1 MISFKLYREYGALN
15 SAPVFDA
22 FQQGILNTGNS
33 IVESNQD
40 VSVIWSVLW
49 NGRMKDNQ
57 LIYQQCRQ
65 LNKPILIIEVGNLL
79 RGQTWRVGLNHI
91 NSRGFFANHN
101 DIDPNRPAKL
111 GVSLHNPSQRRKPEI
126 LIVGQHELSL
136 QWENNPPIQQ
146 WAETLVRELRT
157 YTDRPI
163 VFRPHP
169 RSRAVG
175 TLIKGTI
182 QDRPVKLINTYDNFN
197 IDYNYHA
204 VINFNSGPAIQSAI
218 HGTPIIC
225 DSSSLAFPVS
235 DQLQNIENPTLLD
248 RTDWFLKLCHTEWTV
263 DEISKGIPLAR
274 LLPEIQNQ
282 LKG

>member
-15 SAPVFDA
+15 SVPVFDA
-22 FQQGILNTGNS
+22 FQRGILNTGNS

-57 LIYQQCRQ
+57 LIYQQCQQ

-91 NSRGFFANHN
+91 NSKGFFANYN
-101 DIDPNRPAKL
+101 DIDPSRPAKL
-111 GVSLHNPSQRRKPEI
+111 GVSLYNPSQRRKPEI
-126 LIVGQHELSL
+126 LIAGQHELSL

-169 RSRAVG
+169 RSRAVS
-175 TLIKGTI
+175 TPIKGTV

-235 DQLQNIENPTLLD
+235 DQIQNIENPTLLD

-263 DEISKGIPLAR
+263 DEISKGIPLVR

>member
-15 SAPVFDA
+15 SVPVFDA
-22 FQQGILNTGNS
+22 FQRGILNTGNS

-91 NSRGFFANHN
+91 NSRGFFANHD

-111 GVSLHNPSQRRKPEI
+111 GVSLYNPSRRRKPEI
-126 LIVGQHELSL
+126 LIAGQHELSL

-146 WAETLVRELRT
+146 WAETLVREIRT

-169 RSRAVG
+169 RSRAVS

-182 QDRPVKLINTYDNFN
+182 PDRPIKLINTYDNFN
-197 IDYNYHA
+197 IDYNYHT

-225 DSSSLAFPVS
+225 DSSSLAFPIS
-235 DQLQNIENPTLLD
+235 DQLQHIENPTLFD

-263 DEISKGIPLAR
+263 DEISTGMPLAR